1 MKENISNL
9 LVLKVYF
16 SLVSKS
22 QTNYVEH
29 LLFNLLN
36 TRHKIINRKL
46 EWQEKTVI
54 QANSYGETW
63 TE

>member
-1 MKENISNL
+1 M
-9 LVLKVYF
+9 YF

-54 QANSYGETW
+54 QADSYGETW